1 MGECTPSAP
10 ELKLH
15 RCGCR
20 QLIVM
25 DDTIRSMTV
34 GPTPGETTKVIRPAA
49 VLREQEAAR
58 LQAALE
64 ANDVARGGVWNVG
77 PGLWQRYDQPWDGLA
92 GMTGTAR
99 LMGTIGVVYGS
110 PSRHEITIYRVTV
123 TTDGIAQGWTV
134 ETLCD
139 NALDFVGMTL
149 DDCPRAE
156 LAAPPT
162 RDPFHRGV

>member
-1 MGECTPSAP
+1 MTRSGPWLSAP
-10 ELKLH
+10 PPA
-15 RCGCR
+15 RPP
-20 QLIVM
+20 
-25 DDTIRSMTV
+25 RSSA
-34 GPTPGETTKVIRPAA
+34 PAA

-64 ANDVARGGVWNVG
+64 ANDVSRGGVWNVG
-77 PGLWQRYDQPWDGLA
+77 PGLWQRYDQPWDGVS

-123 TTDGIAQGWTV
+123 TSDGIAQGWTV

-149 DDCPRAE
+149 EDCPRAE
-156 LAAPPT
+156 LASPPT
-162 RDPFHRGV
+162 RDPFHRGY